1 MKSAKSVDEL
11 YEDVKEFSLVIT
23 NDAALATALNAR
35 IDSPVVGH
43 FAMTPKQIASHVA
56 SRVERKPLLTEL
68 QVISAVSME
77 TGLSLK
83 YVHSEIENI
92 KEIRKYTKE
101 VRKHLHSE
109 ASRAI
114 YDSYEPIPTL
124 ERIMGEFIPDDDEF
138 YLGEDVAVIQEEFF
152 NDLDKHFIPINH
164 ESISIFKK
172 DQYEIDTIYDIGNDR
187 QLAENAVDLICTGR
201 PEDFALVLNTAS
213 PIADAVRAALYRRN
227 VSFIN
232 SLSVRDLSQIRD
244 YLQFITLALDFDTIR
259 VKHVKELFS
268 NYNAF
273 FVKGREEFL
282 LSKQTEQD
290 MKKRG
295 VELWKLMKD
304 VGSLTYGEVC
314 DILCDRRARIQVNLL
329 IDELGMIDTKITRL
343 NLNEVKYAVD
353 NVKELHHNEEI
364 PDNEKKGV
372 LLVDCNNS
380 VYIDRPVVVYLGME
394 QDWNKNIVGKQYI
407 DIEDETEKNVERLKA
422 LIQQGTVR
430 YYLVNSTKNGKAARP
445 SMLFDLLYKKPMD
458 SFSLMCN
465 RYIKGRWHQ
474 ELEAENPI
482 LEPTNGPNKGF
493 TSKFSKSTFDNYY
506 MCPRRFMYGLFL
518 RTPEEKSTAFGTL
531 IHSFA
536 EFYICYPEDVNDLG
550 VDHFV
555 DMVAD
560 SYSGLS
566 SPMMEELDT
575 DKIRHAM
582 ESIIRYV
589 DHLGVEDAPLD
600 IHLST
605 KKHPNLFMVA
615 LGKDWTSSICEKH
628 MESMIYPLKGEID
641 LFWDGV
647 VIDYKTGT
655 PGKMPDYAKGMILG
669 SNQEFP
675 EFQAPIY
682 LQLSAEN
689 GGYRKRFELFYA
701 MDNDVTPDGAEE
713 PITSNTRAVT
723 RSDSSLKET
732 MMSDKG
738 FRTYL
743 PQILSKDLREHVDEI
758 LDTIS
763 VLGSSEPEDWDKDTG
778 LVNAIIDAIGMN
790 HTSTNELT
798 VTRGLR
804 KISGCAQSG
813 LLTYGPSVVLTPEY
827 VEDIMDEISR
837 MHNLM
842 KEQSHSDF
850 PAAPRR
856 KCERCP
862 YIQVCTKEPVDI
874 GGDDNA

>member
-1 MKSAKSVDEL
+1 MKSAKSVDDL
-11 YEDVKEFSLVIT
+11 YEEVKEFSLVIT
-23 NDAALATALNAR
+23 NDVALATALNAR
-35 IDSPVVGH
+35 IDVPVVGH
-43 FAMTPKQIASHVA
+43 FAMTPMQIAAHVA
-56 SRVERKPLLTEL
+56 SRVEKKPLYTEL
-68 QVISAVSME
+68 QVISAVSKE

-109 ASRAI
+109 ASKAI

-124 ERIMGEFIPDDDEF
+124 ERIMGEFIPDNDEF
-138 YLGEDVAVIQEEFF
+138 YTGEDVAVIQEEFF
-152 NDLDKHFIPINH
+152 NDLDKHFIPIYH

-187 QLAENAVDLICTGR
+187 QLAENAVDLVCAGR
-201 PEDFALVLNTAS
+201 PEDFALVLNTTG

-232 SLSVRDLSQIRD
+232 TLSVRDLSQIRD
-244 YLQFITLALDFDTIR
+244 YLQFISLALDFDTIR

-273 FVKGREEFL
+273 FTKGREEFL
-282 LSKQTEQD
+282 LSKQTERD

-295 VELWKLMKD
+295 VELWKLMRD
-304 VGSLTYGEVC
+304 VESLTYGEIC
-314 DILCDRRARIQVNLL
+314 DMLCDRRARIQVNLL
-329 IDELGMIDTKITRL
+329 IDELDMTHVKVTRI
-343 NLNEVKYAVD
+343 NLNEMKYAVD

-458 SFSLMCN
+458 TFSLMCN
-465 RYIKGRWHQ
+465 NYVKGRWHQ
-474 ELEAENPI
+474 ELKAENPV
-482 LEPTNGPNKGF
+482 LDPTNGPKEGF

-518 RTPEEKSTAFGTL
+518 RTPEEKSTAFGIL

-536 EFYICYPEDVNDLG
+536 EFYICYPKDVKDLG

-560 SYSGLS
+560 RYSGLS
-566 SPMMEELDT
+566 SPLMEELDT
-575 DKIRHAM
+575 DKIRRAM

-589 DHLGVEDAPLD
+589 DHLEVKDVPLD
-600 IHLST
+600 TQLST
-605 KKHPNLFMVA
+605 KKHPNQFMVA
-615 LGKDWTSSICEKH
+615 LGKDLTSSICEKH
-628 MESMIYPLKGEID
+628 MESKTYPLKGEID

-647 VIDYKTGT
+647 VIDYKTGN
-655 PGKMPDYAKGMILG
+655 PKKMSDYAKELILG
-669 SNQEFP
+669 SKEDHP

-682 LQLSAEN
+682 LQLSSEN
-689 GGYRKRFELFYA
+689 GGYRNRFELFYA
-701 MDNDVTPDGAEE
+701 MDNDVAHDDVEK

-723 RSDSSLKET
+723 LSDSSLKDI

-743 PQILSKDLREHVDEI
+743 SQILSKDLRGHVDEI
-758 LDTIS
+758 LDTIAE
-763 VLGSSEPEDWDKDTG
+763 LGSSGPDDWDKDVG
-778 LVNAIIDAIGMN
+778 LVNAVIGAIGKKVN
-790 HTSTNELT
+790 KTNVET

-804 KISGCAQSG
+804 KISGCTQSG
-813 LLTYGPSVVLTPEY
+813 LLVYGLSMTLTPEY
-827 VEDIMDEISR
+827 MDGIMDEISK
-837 MHNLM
+837 MHELM
-842 KEQSHSDF
+842 KEQSYTDF
-850 PAAPRR
+850 PADPRG
-856 KCERCP
+856 KCKDCP
-862 YIQVCTKEPVDI
+862 FFQVCTKEPIDI
-874 GGDDNA
+874 GGEGVE